1 MLWIFCLLDTS
12 FQNLFYFWLCWVFVA
27 VHGLSLAVA
36 SRGYFLFVAQGFS
49 LRWLWK
55 EKAEGVPAL
64 ASTCSLT
71 FLALR
76 SLQFPRQRGHSKII
90 PCRSPREILG
100 APPNLDPCAC
110 HSPPQSLL
118 CNLVLCL
125 GTCYHSC
132 KIQLVRST

>member
-1 MLWIFCLLDTS
+1 MRYMRVVPHLWPWSQPTSTPHCTFPYKLNEIPGKFTGCL
-12 FQNLFYFWLCWVFVA
+12 A
-27 VHGLSLAVA
+27 E
-36 SRGYFLFVAQGFS
+36 R
-49 LRWLWK
+49 RK